1 MTGIISRVRRAAAA
15 LAYLSF
21 LFSSNGLGCRASKLL
36 ADQSLTT
43 AGGEEKDE
51 EKVLLRCVD
60 NSGQRV
66 AVAVSL
72 FYFIFPVLFSE
83 LLLNFTCC
91 FLLLLLV
98 FTVVVVVAFL
108 CSPAAAAT
116 AKETIICNLPNSI
129 RSAWM
134 DGWMDGIGRDCTV
147 VE

>member
-1 MTGIISRVRRAAAA
+1 MRRAAAA

-98 FTVVVVVAFL
+98 FTVVVAVL
-108 CSPAAAAT
+108 CSPAAT

-134 DGWMDGIGRDCTV
+134 DGWDREGLYCGV
-147 VE
+147 K